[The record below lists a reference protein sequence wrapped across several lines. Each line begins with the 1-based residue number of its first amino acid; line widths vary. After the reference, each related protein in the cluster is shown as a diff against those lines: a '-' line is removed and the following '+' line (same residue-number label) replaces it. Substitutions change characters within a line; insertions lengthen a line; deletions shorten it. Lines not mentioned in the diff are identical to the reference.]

1 VAVESVFG
9 ASGLTASGASEEG
22 SAIGG
27 VTCCVPSPGLSVLDT
42 LGSLPRRIRDTAVVT
57 VAPPGRSAAA
67 VRANVVAVAFCPAP
81 PLLLPE
87 VEGRPSAET
96 TELRAACARA
106 VAALTSAGAVVVVG
120 EGGAPG
126 ARFGAGDAAD
136 LGSWGVPIVVP
147 FHGPHRVGGCLLP
160 LAHALGARLLD
171 GAGYRGTRVGV
182 GPGELAA
189 VLDELPGPV
198 AVLAMGDGSARRTL
212 KAPGSFDD
220 LAASFDADVC
230 AALGAGNPAG
240 LAALDPAEGE
250 RLLAAGT
257 PTWRAVGTALLGAR
271 VAATV
276 HYDDAPFGVG
286 YLVADWALA
295 W

>member
-1 VAVESVFG
+1 
-9 ASGLTASGASEEG
+9 
-22 SAIGG
+22 
-27 VTCCVPSPGLSVLDT
+27 VLDT

-57 VAPPGRSAAA
+57 VAPPVSSAAA

-96 TELRAACARA
+96 TELRAACVRA
-106 VAALTSAGAVVVVG
+106 VAALLNAAPAAVVVIG
-120 EGGAPG
+120 DGGAPG
-126 ARFGAGDAAD
+126 VRFGTGDAAD
-136 LGSWGVPIVVP
+136 LRSWGVPLVVP
-147 FHGPHRVGGCLLP
+147 FHGPNRAGGRLLP

-182 GPGELAA
+182 GPGDLAA

-198 AVLAMGDGSARRTL
+198 ALLAMGDGSARRALT
-212 KAPGSFDD
+212 APGAPDD
-220 LAASFDADVC
+220 LATSFDAGVC
-230 AALGAGNPAG
+230 AALGAGNAAG
-240 LAALDPAEGE
+240 LAALDAAEGE

-257 PTWRAVGTALLGAR
+257 ETWRAVGTALLEAR
-271 VAATV
+271 AAATL

-286 YLVADWALA
+286 YLVADWAVS